1 MVGGH
6 KHSVQADGLAAH
18 LRGGTGRRVNASSSV
33 LTTVQKRQ
41 TQTALSAGHSPSLP
55 FAASYLQDRRACD
68 KRERI
73 LPLAWVPDEHAL
85 LERVAGLVLRVERS
99 ADLLVSTRKQAVGC
113 SKRKQLQTLPGLYY

>member
-1 MVGGH
+1 MISWH

-18 LRGGTGRRVNASSSV
+18 LQGGRGRGVNASSSV

-41 TQTALSAGHSPSLP
+41 TLTALSAGHSPSLP

-68 KRERI
+68 KCERI

-85 LERVAGLVLRVERS
+85 LERVARLVLRVERS
-99 ADLLVSTRKQAVGC
+99 TDLLVSTRKQAVV
-113 SKRKQLQTLPGLYY
+113 